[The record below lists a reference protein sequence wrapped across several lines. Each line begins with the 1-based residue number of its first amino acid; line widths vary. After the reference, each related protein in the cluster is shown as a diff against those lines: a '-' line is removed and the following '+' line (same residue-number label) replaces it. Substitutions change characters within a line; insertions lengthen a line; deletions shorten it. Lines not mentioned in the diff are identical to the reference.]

1 MIIVSSAETPR
12 MRIRIAL
19 ALLFLLGCGPV
30 AADTV
35 YYRCLEA
42 GKQTNILLVTIDPLL
57 GEMRAERYSGKVL
70 QRRTTYR
77 IDVLDEATIR
87 GLYVVPILGIMM
99 VLELDRPKRRV
110 TEMAGGKEPTYYD
123 CEPPSAAL

>member
-1 MIIVSSAETPR
+1 
-12 MRIRIAL
+12 MRTTIAL
-19 ALLFLLGCGPV
+19 ALSLLLGCGPV

-57 GEMRAERYSGKVL
+57 GEIKAERYSGKTL
-70 QRRTTYR
+70 QGRTTYH

-99 VLELDRPKRRV
+99 VLELDRAKRRV
-110 TEMAGGKEPTYYD
+110 TETVGGKEPTYYN